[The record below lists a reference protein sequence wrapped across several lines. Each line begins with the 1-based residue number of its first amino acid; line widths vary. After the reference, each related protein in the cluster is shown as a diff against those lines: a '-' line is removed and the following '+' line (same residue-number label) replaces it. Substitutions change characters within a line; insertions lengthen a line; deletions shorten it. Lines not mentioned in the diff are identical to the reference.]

1 MNIFFLSCFLSCKIY
16 QFSAN
21 FSGAL
26 WHCLFCIPSVH
37 QVLHK
42 LYSSMKKCKVLV
54 AGIISFLH
62 KVKPKRPKHPM
73 TQEEK
78 SVSTQFGWK
87 FVPPMLPLH
96 FPPFS
101 VPLGNPLLKWLLPA
115 CFMLRCPHNY
125 THLMTSVN
133 KIINWHLKSSWKID
147 KYNFSWR
154 KPQLFSFTKR
164 RTCWINPF
172 RWCTR
177 VSLAVRK
184 SLHGRWE
191 KWINGR
197 FRRF

>member
-1 MNIFFLSCFLSCKIY
+1 M
-16 QFSAN
+16 
-21 FSGAL
+21 
-26 WHCLFCIPSVH
+26 
-37 QVLHK
+37 
-42 LYSSMKKCKVLV
+42 
-54 AGIISFLH
+54 AGIISILH
-62 KVKPKRPKHPM
+62 KAKPKRPKHPM

-78 SVSTQFGWK
+78 SVSTQQFGWK

-172 RWCTR
+172 RLCTPSIFSCQR
-177 VSLAVRK
+177 KSPWRKREMDKWTFTFGVPIMCRQKCIAKIIKFAAIHIFSVSLNFT
-184 SLHGRWE
+184 E
-191 KWINGR
+191 
-197 FRRF
+197 